1 MPDDIIHRSFELTV
15 APDEEQ
21 MGALSGT
28 ALIDLLEEYTVE
40 RSAPVLLNLAAAPSQ
55 DTSYA
60 QVVAQKDRVD
70 WDKVW
75 VVHLDEYIDLPPGH
89 PNTFKSYLE
98 EHIIGH
104 LPLPQSR
111 ALYIKDLQD
120 ELEHE
125 TDDATSN
132 ELSADYGTIIGE
144 LVAYAREKGGAY
156 IAHIGYGVNGHMAF
170 NEPHV
175 DKWTRD
181 WVIPVQLDETSVQQQ
196 YDDYE
201 EHPDPEARYESLE
214 DVPRKAISVT
224 MAGILEADHIICVV
238 PGSHKAHAVKGAV
251 DGELTADFP
260 ASMSRLASD
269 FRLFTDRQAAGRL
282 TGRPGPGTE

>member
-75 VVHLDEYIDLPPGH
+75 VVHLDEYIDLPPAH

-98 EHIIGH
+98 EHIVGH
-104 LPLPQSR
+104 LPLPESR

-196 YDDYE
+196 YDDYK

-269 FRLFTDRQAAGRL
+269 FRLFTDRRAAGRL
-282 TGRPGPGTE
+282 AGRPRPQME